1 MSRASFRYAKALLE
15 QAVAK
20 GVAEQVNIEMKSIQ
34 AAVAQNRDF
43 AAFLKSPVI
52 KLDDKQAVVIKVFSD
67 CNEITA
73 SLFKLLYENKRFEL
87 LGDIA
92 KDYLNQFLEMNQYQK
107 VQVTTAI
114 PLDKDLENKV
124 LEKVRT
130 FSDKKLILENVVNP
144 DIIGGFILRVGD
156 RQFNASVAAK
166 LKSLKKEFTLT

>member
-20 GVAEQVNIEMKSIQ
+20 GCAEQVNHEMNSIQ
-34 AAVAQNRDF
+34 SAVAESRDF

-52 KLDDKQAVVIKVFSD
+52 KLDDKQAVVFKVFSG

-92 KDYLNQFLEMNQYQK
+92 KDYLSQFLEMNHYQK
-107 VQVTTAI
+107 VQVTTAA

-124 LEKVRT
+124 LDKVRT
-130 FSDKKLILENVVNP
+130 FTDKKLILENIVNP
-144 DIIGGFILRVGD
+144 DIIGGFILRLGD
-156 RQFNASVAAK
+156 KQFNASVAAK
-166 LKSLKKEFTLT
+166 LKSIKKEFTLS